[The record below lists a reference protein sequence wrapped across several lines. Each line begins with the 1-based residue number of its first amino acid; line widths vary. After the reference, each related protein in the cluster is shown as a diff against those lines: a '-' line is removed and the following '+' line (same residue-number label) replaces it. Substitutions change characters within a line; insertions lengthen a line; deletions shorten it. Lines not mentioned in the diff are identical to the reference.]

1 MPISQYP
8 LYWCLIGSNRKLA
21 QSPKAPVNPKGKNR
35 IVNHSGCGSA
45 GSPLDNAPSG
55 PLTALNATKVIAA
68 LLYGFR
74 FAGVAYSNG
83 SGSIPIV
90 YRFGPARSISI
101 DCQQSDLLDPQ
112 RPQDS
117 APQ

>member
-1 MPISQYP
+1 
-8 LYWCLIGSNRKLA
+8 
-21 QSPKAPVNPKGKNR
+21 
-35 IVNHSGCGSA
+35 
-45 GSPLDNAPSG
+45 
-55 PLTALNATKVIAA
+55 VIAA